1 MHKNRLIR
9 ALAAGAVAG
18 AAVSCGTAP
27 TDYILVCG
35 TYTDTDS
42 HGIYS
47 VLFSGSDGSMTV
59 IDSVRA
65 ENPSYVAI
73 APDGRH
79 VYAVGESGGNSCVY
93 TVDYDAATRHFG
105 NVERTDTVGAD
116 PCFIAIAGKQIVTA
130 DYSGGSVSVFDLN
143 ADGKIAGRSRCDL
156 FTGCG
161 ADSVRQAS
169 PHIHCTM
176 PSPDHRLMLVSD
188 LGTDRLYRYAIGAEG
203 ATLTDTMQLAP
214 GFGPRHIAFAAD
226 GKMCYVIGELS
237 GDVAVIDVDS
247 LTVKQTVT
255 CDTLHVRGSGD
266 IHLSHDGRF
275 LYASNRLEG
284 DGIRVFAVDTHG
296 LLTDVQYQ
304 PTGKHPRNFFITP
317 CDRYLL
323 VAARD
328 DNSIT
333 VYSRDITTG
342 RLTATGK
349 SLHLPHPVCI
359 TTIR

>member
-1 MHKNRLIR
+1 P
-9 ALAAGAVAG
+9 A
-18 AAVSCGTAP
+18 
-27 TDYILVCG
+27 DYILVCG
-35 TYTDTDS
+35 TYTDNGS

-47 VLFSGSDGSMTV
+47 VRFSGSDGSLSV
-59 IDSVRA
+59 IDSVQA
-65 ENPSYVAI
+65 KNPSYVAI

-79 VYAVGESGGNSCVY
+79 VYAVGECGGESCVY
-93 TVDYDAATRHFG
+93 SVDYDASTGIFG
-105 NVERTDTVGAD
+105 SIVRLDSVGAD
-116 PCFIAIAGKQIVTA
+116 PCYIALAGNHIVTA
-130 DYSGGSVSVFDLN
+130 DYSGGSVSVFDLD
-143 ADGKIAGRSRCDL
+143 ADGKIARLSRCDQ
-156 FTGCG
+156 FSGCG
-161 ADSVRQAS
+161 ADSLRQAS

-176 PSPDHRLMLVSD
+176 PSPDNKMMLVSD
-188 LGTDRLYRYAIGAEG
+188 LGTDRLYRYAIGTEG
-203 ATLTDTMQLAP
+203 IALTDTMQLAP
-214 GFGPRHIAFAAD
+214 GFGPRHIAFSAD

-237 GDVAVIDVDS
+237 GDIAVIDVDS

-266 IHLSHDGRF
+266 IHLSHDRRF

-284 DGIRVFAVDTHG
+284 DGIRAFAVDADG

-333 VYSRDITTG
+333 VYSRDIATG

-349 SLHLPHPVCI
+349 SLQLPHPVCI